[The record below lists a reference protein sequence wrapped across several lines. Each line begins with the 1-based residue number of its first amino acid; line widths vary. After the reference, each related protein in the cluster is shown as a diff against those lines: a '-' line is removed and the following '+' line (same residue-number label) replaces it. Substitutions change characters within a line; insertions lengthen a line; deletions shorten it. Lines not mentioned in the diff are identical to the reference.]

1 MKKIRTMLVMLL
13 VAVMLIMPMQAS
25 AATYANVRSV
35 QQYNERCFVSNIF
48 EACGKEIVRLANCR
62 IEDIIEESVR
72 LANKTNDPCEI
83 KAIVAAMQVRTSAVS
98 LAAQTAAALCGIK
111 TVCEYVDVEI
121 GGYVVAVDPLR
132 VVLV

>member
-1 MKKIRTMLVMLL
+1 MKKIKSMLVMLL

-35 QQYNERCFVSNIF
+35 QQYNERCFTKNIF
-48 EACGKEIVRLANCR
+48 EEVGKEIVRLANNR
-62 IEDIIEESVR
+62 IEDIIDESIR
-72 LANKTNDPCEI
+72 MANKTHNPCEI
-83 KAIVAAMQVRTSAVS
+83 KTIIAAMQVRTSAVS
-98 LAAQTAAALCGIK
+98 FAAQTAAALCGVK

>member
-1 MKKIRTMLVMLL
+1 MKKIKTAIIMLL
-13 VAVMLIMPMQAS
+13 VAMMLIMPMQAS

-35 QQYNERCFVSNIF
+35 QQYNDRCHTRTIA
-48 EACGKEIVRLANCR
+48 EELGKEIVRVANNH

-72 LANKTNDPCEI
+72 MAAKTKNPSEI
-83 KAIVAAMQVRTSAVS
+83 KAIILAMQVRTSAVS
-98 LAAQTAAALCGIK
+98 LAAQAAAALCGVK

>member
-1 MKKIRTMLVMLL
+1 MKKIKSMLVMLL

-35 QQYNERCFVSNIF
+35 QQYNERCFTKNIF
-48 EACGKEIVRLANCR
+48 EEVGKEIVRLANNR
-62 IEDIIEESVR
+62 IEDIIDESIR
-72 LANKTNDPCEI
+72 MANKTKNPCEI
-83 KAIVAAMQVRTSAVS
+83 KTIIAAMQVRTTAVS
-98 LAAQTAAALCGIK
+98 LAAQTAAALCGVK

>member
-1 MKKIRTMLVMLL
+1 MKKIKSMLVMLL
-13 VAVMLIMPMQAS
+13 IATMLIMPMQAS

-35 QQYNERCFVSNIF
+35 QQYNERCFTRTFF
-48 EACGKEIVRLANCR
+48 EEIGKEIVRLANNR
-62 IEDIIEESVR
+62 IEDIIEESIFLVSR
-72 LANKTNDPCEI
+72 TDDPCEI
-83 KAIVAAMQVRTSAVS
+83 KAIIVAMQVRTSAVS
-98 LAAQTAAALCGIK
+98 FAAQASAALCGVK

>member
-13 VAVMLIMPMQAS
+13 VAMILIMPMQAS
-25 AATYANVRSV
+25 ASTYANIRSV
-35 QQYNERCFVSNIF
+35 RQYNERCFVTGFF
-48 EACGKEIVRLANCR
+48 EECGKEIVRVANNR
-62 IEDIIEESVR
+62 IEDIIEESVW
-72 LANKTNDPCEI
+72 LAKKANSPCEV
-83 KAIVAAMQVRTSAVS
+83 KAIIAAMQVRTSAVS
-98 LAAQTAAALCGIK
+98 LAAQTAAALCGVK